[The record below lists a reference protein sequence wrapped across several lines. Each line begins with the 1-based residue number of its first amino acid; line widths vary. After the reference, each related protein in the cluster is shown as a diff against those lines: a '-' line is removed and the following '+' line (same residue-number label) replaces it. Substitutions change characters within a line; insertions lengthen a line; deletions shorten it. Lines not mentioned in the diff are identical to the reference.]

1 MKGHAPIA
9 LIEAYQ
15 DIDQRHALFARITP
29 TLRFQLKLNSLVVR
43 CTSAVLQN
51 GLRSMSQ
58 DQEHSLDVLIR
69 VFEASMRDIEK
80 EATSGM
86 SAHVI
91 CLPDVLLTVASEL
104 DSFHLYVARL
114 TIQAFHLFKTPAKTF
129 PTFLLTRMYTSACLV
144 LRHIDRMEREKLIRL
159 TAAPWFLVFATSL
172 PSFII
177 LRMLKSSIANYLDE
191 SAKDNFFLGVNLMKR
206 LSAESNDMPARLTMM
221 LTQLWNSEKA
231 FKNPDGSDSIAL
243 KIRTRLV
250 MSPVFDAIWWWREE
264 FGSQPGLP
272 GASDYA
278 TALKQGPPEP
288 VQPEAPSSG
297 TETPNLSMTNV
308 DANNNSLPGQYHE
321 ITNILDD
328 QFLAELGWTTN
339 ANYLYQ
345 PGMFGGLSGENW
357 YSPTDVNGFAV

>member
-1 MKGHAPIA
+1 M
-9 LIEAYQ
+9 
-15 DIDQRHALFARITP
+15 
-29 TLRFQLKLNSLVVR
+29 
-43 CTSAVLQN
+43 
-51 GLRSMSQ
+51 
-58 DQEHSLDVLIR
+58 
-69 VFEASMRDIEK
+69 EK
-80 EATSGM
+80 
-86 SAHVI
+86 
-91 CLPDVLLTVASEL
+91 
-104 DSFHLYVARL
+104 
-114 TIQAFHLFKTPAKTF
+114 
-129 PTFLLTRMYTSACLV
+129 
-144 LRHIDRMEREKLIRL
+144 EKLIRL
-159 TAAPWFLVFATSL
+159 TAAPWFMVFATSL

-221 LTQLWNSEKA
+221 LTQLWNSERA

-264 FGSQPGLP
+264 FGSQH
-272 GASDYA
+272 GASDPS
-278 TALKQGPPEP
+278 TAIKPGPPEP
-288 VQPEAPSSG
+288 VQTENISSG
-297 TETPNLSMTNV
+297 TETPKVNVTNV
-308 DANNNSLPGQYHE
+308 ESNNNMLPGQYHE